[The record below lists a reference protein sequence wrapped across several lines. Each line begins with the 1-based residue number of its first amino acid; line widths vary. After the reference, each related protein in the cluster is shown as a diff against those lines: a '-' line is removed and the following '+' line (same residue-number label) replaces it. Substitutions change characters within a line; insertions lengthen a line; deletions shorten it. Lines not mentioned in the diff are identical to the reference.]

1 MLALHEAGY
10 GVSIPFGENAR
21 YDLAIDDGIR
31 LARVQCKTG
40 RLRDGAITFK
50 TSSSYAHHRTPRQNR
65 LHYQGQIDF
74 FGVYCR
80 ATRGTY
86 LVPIEEVTTTCEAM
100 LRVSPAR
107 NRQQKRIRLASD
119 YELGSANMAC
129 VSPTRALHGS
139 SGARGS
145 SA

>member
-21 YDLAIDDGIR
+21 YDLVIDDGGR

-40 RLRDGAITFK
+40 RLRNGAIVFR
-50 TSSSYAHHRTPRQNR
+50 TSSSYAHHRAPRQNR

-80 ATRGTY
+80 ATRGSY
-86 LVPIEEVTTTCEAM
+86 LVPIEE
-100 LRVSPAR
+100 
-107 NRQQKRIRLASD
+107 RQHVKHC
-119 YELGSANMAC
+119 C
-129 VSPTRALHGS
+129 VSLQHSTVSADESGS
-139 SGARGS
+139 LRTTN
-145 SA
+145 SAA